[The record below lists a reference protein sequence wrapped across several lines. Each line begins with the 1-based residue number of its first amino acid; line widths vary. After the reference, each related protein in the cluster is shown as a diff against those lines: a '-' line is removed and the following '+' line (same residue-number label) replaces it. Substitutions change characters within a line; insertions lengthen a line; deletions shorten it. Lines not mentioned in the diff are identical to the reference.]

1 MKLKLIGLAALT
13 LAATVV
19 RAQGTAADY
28 KRAYSLQ
35 SKFQQKTVA
44 HWAHDIGWKDSS
56 SVLHYYI
63 DTQDGR
69 RYISY
74 DVTSGIS
81 KTYNSEREMKKAL
94 GMKERRN
101 ANGQRTYSDPFR
113 HKEPFWM
120 DTYDEQ
126 DQRVVA
132 SPDGKLD
139 AWIENNNVY
148 VHEVFVN
155 DGAKSDTGNIGEI
168 VRWDNSIGVT
178 DPIYPVYI
186 DSNVMCGRAGVL
198 KDGKWSN
205 VNYMPCTEENNFTPQ
220 IPNHRVDM
228 IYLCYPNNPTG
239 TVLPKEELRRWVNY
253 ALKNDTLILYDAAYE
268 AYIQDDNI
276 PHSIYEIK
284 GARKVAIEFRS
295 YSKTAGFT
303 GVRCGYTIIPKD
315 LTAVTIDGSRR
326 IELNHLWDRRQ
337 STKFNGTSYISQRA
351 AEAIYSP
358 EGKKQI
364 KDTINYYM
372 GNAQIMM
379 EALTRLG
386 LKVYGGRNAPY
397 LWVKTPNN
405 TGSWKFFEQMLYSA
419 GVVCTPGVGFGPS
432 GEGYVRLTAFGDR
445 DDCREAMT
453 RIANWLNG

>member
-1 MKLKLIGLAALT
+1 MALVNEHYLKLSDNYLFADIAKKVNAFKVSHPKVRVISLGIG
-13 LAATVV
+13 
-19 RAQGTAADY
+19 
-28 KRAYSLQ
+28 
-35 SKFQQKTVA
+35 
-44 HWAHDIGWKDSS
+44 
-56 SVLHYYI
+56 
-63 DTQDGR
+63 
-69 RYISY
+69 
-74 DVTSGIS
+74 DVTQPLCPAVIEAMHKAVDEMATKASFHGYGPERGYDFLREAIVKNDYLPRGIH
-81 KTYNSEREMKKAL
+81 L
-94 GMKERRN
+94 
-101 ANGQRTYSDPFR
+101 DP
-113 HKEPFWM
+113 
-120 DTYDEQ
+120 
-126 DQRVVA
+126 
-132 SPDGKLD
+132 
-139 AWIENNNVY
+139 N
-148 VHEVFVN
+148 EVFVN

-276 PHSIYEIK
+276 PHYINKKK

-303 GVRCGYTIIPKD
+303 GVRCCYTIIPRD

-326 IELNHLWDRRQ
+326 IQLNHLWDRRQ

-405 TGSWKFFEQMLYSA
+405 TGSWKTVEQMLYSA
-419 GVVCTPGVGFGPS
+419 CVVCTPGVCFGPS
-432 GEGYVRLTAFGDR
+432 GEGYVRLTASGDR
-445 DDCREAMT
+445 YDCREAMT
-453 RIANWLNG
+453 RIVNWLKG